1 MKKLSEINKVLFP
14 YKKGL
19 LLIKK
24 DFLTQ
29 KKGLL
34 SHTNKLRQITMVNS
48 HDKQL
53 RQIATVNSHG
63 KQLRQIPTAKRH
75 GKQLRQI
82 TITNMCEG
90 VPTMLL
96 LTHFKHILKR
106 SFMFCILIYFKSW
119 NYNTNVLVRI
129 IVPCLNRCEL
139 VQNLKFYLL
148 QKEILIWLFW
158 LFCDR
163 GLIG

>member
-34 SHTNKLRQITMVNS
+34 SHTNKLRQITTVNS

-63 KQLRQIPTAKRH
+63 KQLRHIPTAKRH

-82 TITNMCEG
+82 TTAKKPRQITITNICEG
-90 VPTMLL
+90 VPTKLL

-129 IVPCLNRCEL
+129 IVPCLNRYEFL
-139 VQNLKFYLL
+139 ENLKFYLL
-148 QKEILIWLFW
+148 QKEILI
-158 LFCDR
+158 
-163 GLIG
+163 